1 MNIKLE
7 LSIPL
12 HFFDSARAENDFESV
27 SEKIAKVVISSI
39 LKCDNL
45 SRGNPN
51 NKEPDY
57 ISGDEGFEVTLA
69 ISDSLVPYFKGINRS
84 DGKPHNLEAE
94 LAESISKAVAKKT
107 EKIYDRKPYLIV
119 LALNPYPAWYYPL
132 LRNGAN
138 KFECGEFFVLTRNR
152 LFQSLFDCCIKNG
165 KNFKNIYILQPT
177 INQQFILYDIAAFGD
192 KLQEGFMI
200 QIGIQPGREIAFPN
214 FKCIGRDDADHSIP
228 MNFIICPKIYRE
240 EAQNGQ
246 T

>member
-84 DGKPHNLEAE
+84 DGRPHNLESDLVE
-94 LAESISKAVAKKT
+94 DISKIVKQKA
-107 EKIYDRKPYLIV
+107 EKIYDRKPYLII

-132 LRNGAN
+132 FTNGTT
-138 KFECGEFFVLTRNR
+138 KFEFGELFVWARNN
-152 LFQSLFDCCIKNG
+152 LFQSLYDNNIKNE
-165 KNFKNIYILQPT
+165 KNFKNIYILQPML
-177 INQQFILYDIAAFGD
+177 NQQFVLYDIAAFGD
-192 KLQEGFMI
+192 ELQQDFMI
-200 QIGIQPGREIAFPN
+200 QLGIQPGREIAFPN
-214 FKCIGRDDADHSIP
+214 FRCVSVDDADNPIP
-228 MNFIICPKIYRE
+228 MNFIIWPKIYRE